1 MDIKGVLL
9 QWFIHLFD
17 EKTSGGAIR
26 NENISNKELA
36 EELHKRILKK
46 FKKIKLH
53 SSFIDNIWSTDQAD
67 MQLISKFDKRIR
79 FIDIFRKNAWFIPL
93 RDKKGIT
100 ITNVFQKIL
109 KESNRNLDK
118 IWIYKASEFHSRS
131 MKSWLEK
138 NDILRKIQCIMKENC
153 CC

>member
-79 FIDIFRKNAWFIPL
+79 FIDNFRKNAWFIPL
-93 RDKKGIT
+93 RDNKGIT

-109 KESNRNLDK
+109 KESNRNLNK

>member
-1 MDIKGVLL
+1 MDIEGVLL

-53 SSFIDNIWSTDQAD
+53 SSFIDNIWSTDRAA

-93 RDKKGIT
+93 RDKKDIT

-109 KESNRNLDK
+109 KESNRNLNK

>member
-1 MDIKGVLL
+1 MDIEGVLL

-53 SSFIDNIWSTDQAD
+53 SSFIDNIWSTDRAA
-67 MQLISKFDKRIR
+67 M
-79 FIDIFRKNAWFIPL
+79 
-93 RDKKGIT
+93 
-100 ITNVFQKIL
+100 
-109 KESNRNLDK
+109 
-118 IWIYKASEFHSRS
+118 
-131 MKSWLEK
+131 
-138 NDILRKIQCIMKENC
+138 
-153 CC
+153 